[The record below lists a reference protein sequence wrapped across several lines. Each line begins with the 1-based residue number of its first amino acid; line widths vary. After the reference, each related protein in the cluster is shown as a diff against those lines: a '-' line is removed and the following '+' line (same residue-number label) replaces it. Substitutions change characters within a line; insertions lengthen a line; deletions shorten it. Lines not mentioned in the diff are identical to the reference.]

1 MRFFWLQMA
10 AIPLM
15 AASYNVTELMEHAL
29 QNDAALK
36 ADREMI
42 QQYFYQKESVRI
54 WDNPELSLS
63 YSRTKPEGI
72 DTKNEYGIAL
82 IQPVEKPSLKTAKQ
96 KVLDAKILQ
105 SKALALY
112 KENEIKG
119 DVRQKA
125 YLYAVADLM
134 AQKAEESLSL
144 AATLRQKGEKRFEQG
159 AVSKADLLKLQVEE
173 AKIAQEA
180 QAAKIKRNA
189 AQYALAT
196 SARLTFAAD
205 LTPIK
210 LPNPSPVDVVPNL
223 ENLPMIGYFK
233 AAEEEYRAQKEVVS
247 KSVIPGF
254 KAGLGVQQLYDQQ
267 AVTASLSMPIPILHR
282 NESLIKNA
290 ESRLSENRL
299 REQSYR
305 FETEQKLLRQQK
317 LLKGLSTLILSQER
331 LIDQS
336 SHMVSMSQR
345 SYEEGYGTLLELID
359 ARRVLIA
366 HQHERLNNLEMYY
379 DTLGEMQKTFPP
391 TEEKQ

>member
-1 MRFFWLQMA
+1 MRFFWLQMV

-15 AASYNVTELMEHAL
+15 ATSYNVTELMEHAL

-36 ADREMI
+36 ADRETI
-42 QQYFYQKESVRI
+42 QQYFYQKQSGRI

-63 YSRTKPEGI
+63 YTRTKPEGI

-82 IQPVEKPSLKTAKQ
+82 IQPVEKPSLRTAKQ
-96 KVLDAKILQ
+96 KVLDAKIVQ
-105 SKALALY
+105 TKALVRT

-119 DVRQKA
+119 DVRHKA
-125 YLYAVADLM
+125 YLYAVADM
-134 AQKAEESLSL
+134 IAQKAEESLSL
-144 AATLRQKGEKRFEQG
+144 ATTLRQKGEKRFAEG

-180 QAAKIKRNA
+180 QAALIKRNTAQSLLA
-189 AQYALAT
+189 A
-196 SARLTFAAD
+196 SARLTSTAD

-210 LPNPSPVDVVPNL
+210 LPDPLAVDVTFDP
-223 ENLPMIGYFK
+223 ENLPMLEYFK
-233 AAEEEYRAQKEVVS
+233 AVEEEYRAQKEVVS
-247 KSVIPGF
+247 ESVIPGF

-267 AVTASLSMPIPILHR
+267 AVTATLSMPIPILHR
-282 NESLIKNA
+282 NEALIKNA

-305 FETEQKLLRQQK
+305 FETEQKLQRQ
-317 LLKGLSTLILSQER
+317 LKMLNSLSALIASQEN
-331 LIDQS
+331 LITQAS
-336 SHMVSMSQR
+336 TMVSMSQR

-359 ARRVLIA
+359 ARRVLVS
-366 HQHERLNNLEMYY
+366 HQHQRLNTLEMYY

>member
-36 ADREMI
+36 ADRETV
-42 QQYFYQKESVRI
+42 QQYFYQKESARI
-54 WDNPELSLS
+54 WENPELSLS

-82 IQPVEKPSLKTAKQ
+82 IQPVEKPSLRTAKQ

-105 SKALALY
+105 AKALALH
-112 KENEIKG
+112 KENELKG
-119 DVRQKA
+119 NVRQKA

-144 AATLRQKGEKRFEQG
+144 AKTLRQKGEKRFEQG
-159 AVSKADLLKLQVEE
+159 ALSKADLLKLQVEE
-173 AKIAQEA
+173 AKTAQEA
-180 QAAKIKRNA
+180 EAARIKRDA

-196 SARLTFAAD
+196 SARLNSAAD
-205 LTPIK
+205 LTPVK
-210 LPNPSPVDVVPNL
+210 LPHPSPVDLPGNVDG
-223 ENLPMIGYFK
+223 LPMIGYYK

-267 AVTASLSMPIPILHR
+267 ALTASLSMPIPILHR

-305 FETEQKLLRQQK
+305 YETEQKLLRQQK
-317 LLKGLSTLILSQER
+317 MLGGLSALVLSQER
-331 LIDQS
+331 LIDQAS
-336 SHMVSMSQR
+336 RMVSVAQR

-359 ARRVLIA
+359 ARRVLVT
-366 HQHERLNNLEMYY
+366 HQHELLNNLEMYY

-391 TEEKQ
+391 LEEKQ